1 MQFTRM
7 VMRFI
12 LIILMSV
19 VLIALRFLVWPT
31 SFFSERA
38 DRRLRRVLLRT
49 WNRCFARIA
58 GIHVVTEGPVPKPPF
73 FLVANHLSYLD
84 MLVLTH
90 LTGCIYVAR
99 GDVEHWPVIGFLS
112 KAMYV
117 IFIDRQSRRDTV
129 RVNRLISHAIEMGDA
144 VAVFAESRISPG
156 RDVEPFK
163 SALIEPAVAG
173 KLPVHYSTMGYET
186 LPGCPPASEIVGW
199 WRPESF
205 PYHLQR
211 LLRHRGVIAR
221 VRFGDEP
228 LRGDDRK
235 ELAPRLHAAVR
246 ANFKPLQ

>member
-7 VMRFI
+7 VVRFTLFI
-12 LIILMSV
+12 LMTAGFV
-19 VLIALRFLVWPT
+19 MVRFLVWPT
-31 SFFSERA
+31 CLFSERA
-38 DRRLRRVLLRT
+38 DRRLRRILLSSWAGT
-49 WNRCFARIA
+49 FARLA
-58 GIHVVTEGPVPKPPF
+58 GIRIVTEGPVPRAPF

-84 MLVLTH
+84 MIVLTH

-99 GDVEHWPVIGFLS
+99 GDVEHWPVVGSVS
-112 KAMYV
+112 KALYV
-117 IFIDRQSRRDTV
+117 IFIDRESRRDTV

-144 VAVFAESRISPG
+144 VGVFAESRISAG
-156 RDVEPFK
+156 RDVQPFK
-163 SALIEPAVAG
+163 SVLIEPAVAG
-173 KLPVHYSTMGYET
+173 KFPVYYATLGYET
-186 LPGCPPASEIVGW
+186 LPGCPPASEIVAW

-235 ELAPRLHAAVR
+235 ELAPQLHAAVR
-246 ANFKPLQ
+246 ANFTPLK

>member
-1 MQFTRM
+1 M
-7 VMRFI
+7 
-12 LIILMSV
+12 LMSAA
-19 VLIALRFLVWPT
+19 LITLRFLVWPT
-31 SFFSERA
+31 SLFSERA
-38 DRRLRRVLLRT
+38 DRRLRRELLRT
-49 WNRCFARIA
+49 WNRCFALIA
-58 GIHVVTEGPVPKPPF
+58 GIRVVTEGPVPKPPF

-99 GDVEHWPVIGFLS
+99 GDVEHWPVIGPLS

-117 IFIDRQSRRDTV
+117 IFIDRESRRDTV

-163 SALIEPAVAG
+163 SALIEPAVAA
-173 KLPVHYSTMGYET
+173 KLPVHYATMGYET
-186 LPGCPPASEIVGW
+186 LPGCPPASEIVSW

-211 LLRHRGVIAR
+211 LLRHRGVVAR

-228 LRGDDRK
+228 LLGDDRK

-246 ANFKPLQ
+246 ANFKPVE